1 MPLIGKSVVKMRDF
15 SLKLSGLILLFCA
28 ASTLAIVSNDAP
40 QGNTGI
46 ALKALAGVG
55 APPPPPSPPRV
66 STPPPPPTSPEILS
80 VGSTAPSV
88 RKDSGIAHKPL
99 PSVPGSTNRT
109 PNTDG
114 PFRSGSQVSKKI
126 YIDHAHED
134 PGFKDKV
141 EKMWTHLSGGNSKS
155 FLAVG
160 GNDRSVFVKGEEQH
174 VIDLE
179 HYIASLDKPIVQVQ
193 IDAII
198 LFAQRGYNF
207 DVGIDWSGIYN
218 RAQSIKDSQTPFGF
232 VGAGGALTDYPTS
245 SVAVGSNPL
254 IGSSAISYP
263 GQNPSLF
270 VNPGNFALNLFNK
283 VLTPTTSDTAGN
295 AFVKIPFIFGG
306 PDLSLKRLNLVLNAA
321 ENESKVKIVSR
332 PSILTGSGK
341 EATIKIGQQLP
352 MQQSSLNSTTQV
364 TYKGNQITYKDIGIT
379 LTVTP
384 TVSSNRKSVNL
395 KISMS
400 DISLVSGN
408 TTSNED
414 GIMINPPLLSDLVVS
429 NTVLLRNGQTTVIGG
444 LSRRTDK
451 KTKNKIPLLHKLPLV
466 GNLFKASFTSDQELE
481 QYIFIT
487 PKVIEQSI

>member
-1 MPLIGKSVVKMRDF
+1 MLLIGKSVVKMRDF
-15 SLKLSGLILLFCA
+15 SLKISGLILLFCA
-28 ASTLAIVSNDAP
+28 ASTLAVVSNNAP
-40 QGNTGI
+40 QGNAGI
-46 ALKALAGVG
+46 ALKALADVG
-55 APPPPPSPPRV
+55 NTPPPPPPPPV
-66 STPPPPPTSPEILS
+66 VGTPPPPTSPGILS
-80 VGSTAPSV
+80 AGVTIPASRSRSSATS
-88 RKDSGIAHKPL
+88 KPL
-99 PSVPGSTNRT
+99 PSVPGHTNRASK
-109 PNTDG
+109 TDG
-114 PFRSGSQVSKKI
+114 PFRSGSQISKKI
-126 YIDHAHED
+126 YIDHAHDD

-141 EKMWTHLSGGNSKS
+141 EKMWTHLSSGSPKS
-155 FLAVG
+155 FIAVG

-174 VIDLE
+174 VVDLE

-218 RAQSIKDSQTPFGF
+218 RAQSITDSQTPFGF
-232 VGAGGALTDYPTS
+232 VGAGGGLTDFPTS
-245 SVAVGSNPL
+245 SVAVGANPL
-254 IGSSAISYP
+254 IGTSTPTYS
-263 GQNPSLF
+263 GQNPGLF

-384 TVSSNRKSVNL
+384 TASSNRKSVNL
-395 KISMS
+395 QISIS
-400 DISLVSGN
+400 DIALVSGN

-487 PKVIEQSI
+487 PKIVEQSI